1 MIKPKNEGRT
11 FRAWCGGH
19 YTFARGKDKKLHV
32 LPYHDSWQFI
42 DDWRAI
48 EKAMFQG
55 SDPYI
60 GMTREMRLAQKV
72 RTFQARYAGIR
83 DHSWRA
89 QRESNWPPTEEGESR
104 MVVKHPPF
112 EF

>member
-1 MIKPKNEGRT
+1 MISKPKNEGRT

-48 EKAMFQG
+48 EKAMIQG

-60 GMTREMRLAQKV
+60 GMTREMRLAEKV
-72 RTFQARYAGIR
+72 RTFHARYAGIR
-83 DHSWRA
+83 DHSWKDR
-89 QRESNWPPTEEGESR
+89 PPDVEGTITGR
-104 MVVKHPPF
+104 MTVSKPPF
-112 EF
+112 QF